1 MVSPQLINYVNT
13 RFSQGLK
20 AEDILNELKKQH
32 DFNEED
38 FREALQIIQMQ
49 KTQIATVSTIDNRN
63 INSQMFMYILF
74 GSAIILVMFGM
85 SKFNATRSKFYN
97 LLSLIMII
105 SSLLIFIGEAK
116 LKAIWGKMEQAK
128 KDSQRKI

>member
-1 MVSPQLINYVNT
+1 MVSPQLINYVNI

-20 AEDILNELKKQH
+20 TEDILNELKKQP

-38 FREALQIIQMQ
+38 FKEALQIIQMQ
-49 KTQIATVSTIDNRN
+49 KTQIATVITTDNRN
-63 INSQMFMYILF
+63 IDSQMFMYILF
-74 GSAIILVMFGM
+74 VSSIILVIIGM
-85 SKFNATRSKFYN
+85 SKLNATRSKFYN

-116 LKAIWGKMEQAK
+116 LKAIWQKMEQAK